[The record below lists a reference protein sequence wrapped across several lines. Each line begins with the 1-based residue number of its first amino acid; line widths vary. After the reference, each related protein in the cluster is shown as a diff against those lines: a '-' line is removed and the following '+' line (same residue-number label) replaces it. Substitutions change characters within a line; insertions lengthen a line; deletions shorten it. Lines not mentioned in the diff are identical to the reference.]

1 MEWRE
6 EEVATLKKL
15 NLETGISA
23 EETKANN
30 EDIARLLGEYFDL
43 DDKVLAK
50 KKDLAD
56 VK

>member
-1 MEWRE
+1 M
-6 EEVATLKKL
+6 

-43 DDKVLAK
+43 DDKVIAK